1 MIIKSS
7 TALRNDYGSIS
18 NLAHGAGEPIYI
30 TKNGEGDLVV
40 MSIEAFEQREEALKL
55 RAKLEAAEQGRLAGA
70 PAYTWRIPENG
81 WRRSIVVAKIE
92 ILESAQ
98 RELEAIAELHM
109 NLVGPNSAR
118 KITDRILD
126 SLSRLERFPLSGS
139 LPRDAELLKSGY
151 RYVIAGQY
159 LCVYRLI
166 VDTVFV
172 YHIVH
177 GASNYP
183 VLFKRVLQE
192 ELKRED

>member
-1 MIIKSS
+1 M
-7 TALRNDYGSIS
+7 
-18 NLAHGAGEPIYI
+18 
-30 TKNGEGDLVV
+30 
-40 MSIEAFEQREEALKL
+40 
-55 RAKLEAAEQGRLAGA
+55 
-70 PAYTWRIPENG
+70 
-81 WRRSIVVAKIE
+81 AKIE

-159 LCVYRLI
+159 LCVYRRRYFLGDEPGGGTEGFC
-166 VDTVFV
+166 VS
-172 YHIVH
+172 
-177 GASNYP
+177 GCPA
-183 VLFKRVLQE
+183 RE
-192 ELKRED
+192 EKAPLKGKS

>member
-1 MIIKSS
+1 M
-7 TALRNDYGSIS
+7 
-18 NLAHGAGEPIYI
+18 
-30 TKNGEGDLVV
+30 
-40 MSIEAFEQREEALKL
+40 
-55 RAKLEAAEQGRLAGA
+55 
-70 PAYTWRIPENG
+70 
-81 WRRSIVVAKIE
+81 AKIE

-183 VLFKRVLQE
+183 VLFKRLLQE
-192 ELKRED
+192 ELKREDVCLGRGIIQRALPLHLERAQAFRPQSQDQLLR

>member
-1 MIIKSS
+1 
-7 TALRNDYGSIS
+7 
-18 NLAHGAGEPIYI
+18 
-30 TKNGEGDLVV
+30 
-40 MSIEAFEQREEALKL
+40 
-55 RAKLEAAEQGRLAGA
+55 
-70 PAYTWRIPENG
+70 
-81 WRRSIVVAKIE
+81 VAKIE

-183 VLFKRVLQE
+183 VLFKRLLQE
-192 ELKRED
+192 KLKRED

>member
-1 MIIKSS
+1 MLV
-7 TALRNDYGSIS
+7 LR
-18 NLAHGAGEPIYI
+18 L
-30 TKNGEGDLVV
+30 T
-40 MSIEAFEQREEALKL
+40 R
-55 RAKLEAAEQGRLAGA
+55 
-70 PAYTWRIPENG
+70 WRIPENG
-81 WRRSIVVAKIE
+81 WRRSIV
-92 ILESAQ
+92 
-98 RELEAIAELHM
+98 
-109 NLVGPNSAR
+109 
-118 KITDRILD
+118 
-126 SLSRLERFPLSGS
+126 ERFPLSGS

-183 VLFKRVLQE
+183 VLFKRLLQE

>member
-1 MIIKSS
+1 M
-7 TALRNDYGSIS
+7 
-18 NLAHGAGEPIYI
+18 
-30 TKNGEGDLVV
+30 
-40 MSIEAFEQREEALKL
+40 
-55 RAKLEAAEQGRLAGA
+55 
-70 PAYTWRIPENG
+70 
-81 WRRSIVVAKIE
+81 AKIE

-183 VLFKRVLQE
+183 VLFKRLLQE
-192 ELKRED
+192 ELKRRLTQSALPDKAERCCCFCVGLSFASGLTESPPSSGRNAG

>member
-1 MIIKSS
+1 M
-7 TALRNDYGSIS
+7 
-18 NLAHGAGEPIYI
+18 
-30 TKNGEGDLVV
+30 
-40 MSIEAFEQREEALKL
+40 
-55 RAKLEAAEQGRLAGA
+55 
-70 PAYTWRIPENG
+70 
-81 WRRSIVVAKIE
+81 AKIE

-183 VLFKRVLQE
+183 VLFKRLLQE
-192 ELKRED
+192 ELKREDCRKAACRRGRAAFLMQVDIHRKSQSGSPMEEASALACLG

>member
-1 MIIKSS
+1 M
-7 TALRNDYGSIS
+7 
-18 NLAHGAGEPIYI
+18 
-30 TKNGEGDLVV
+30 
-40 MSIEAFEQREEALKL
+40 
-55 RAKLEAAEQGRLAGA
+55 
-70 PAYTWRIPENG
+70 
-81 WRRSIVVAKIE
+81 AKIE

-177 GASNYP
+177 GASITRFVQTAAARRIEERRLTQSGLP
-183 VLFKRVLQE
+183 ERAGRFLDAGRSLQE
-192 ELKRED
+192 KPERKPHGGSFRSGLFRIGKGMVQ

>member
-70 PAYTWRIPENG
+70 PAYTLEDSRNG

-183 VLFKRVLQE
+183 VLFKRLLQE

>member
-1 MIIKSS
+1 MIATCKKLVTDIQRDKDLDKKLPEYAELLGRQYNCYATVKGSMNYY
-7 TALRNDYGSIS
+7 TMKEVCDEQDDKNTDVCKYFALLTGLLDR
-18 NLAHGAGEPIYI
+18 H
-30 TKNGEGDLVV
+30 LVKR
-40 MSIEAFEQREEALKL
+40 EAVDED
-55 RAKLEAAEQGRLAGA
+55 
-70 PAYTWRIPENG
+70 
-81 WRRSIVVAKIE
+81 SM
-92 ILESAQ
+92 
-98 RELEAIAELHM
+98 EAIAQLHM

-183 VLFKRVLQE
+183 VLFKRLLQE

>member
-1 MIIKSS
+1 M
-7 TALRNDYGSIS
+7 
-18 NLAHGAGEPIYI
+18 
-30 TKNGEGDLVV
+30 
-40 MSIEAFEQREEALKL
+40 
-55 RAKLEAAEQGRLAGA
+55 
-70 PAYTWRIPENG
+70 
-81 WRRSIVVAKIE
+81 AKIE

-177 GASNYP
+177 GQVITRFCSNGCC
-183 VLFKRVLQE
+183 K
-192 ELKRED
+192 KN

>member
-1 MIIKSS
+1 M
-7 TALRNDYGSIS
+7 
-18 NLAHGAGEPIYI
+18 
-30 TKNGEGDLVV
+30 
-40 MSIEAFEQREEALKL
+40 
-55 RAKLEAAEQGRLAGA
+55 
-70 PAYTWRIPENG
+70 
-81 WRRSIVVAKIE
+81 AKIE

-98 RELEAIAELHM
+98 RELEAIAEIHM
-109 NLVGPNSAR
+109 
-118 KITDRILD
+118 ITDRILD

-183 VLFKRVLQE
+183 VLFKRLLQE